1 MRCQKIKKIKLII
14 SINQRRN
21 KIPRGGRGGRGGHG
35 TRDQQN
41 KNTFQGK
48 KYFER
53 KFKEENRKELPLYKK
68 EAKDSKEFKVKL
80 GGDDT
85 EKFNRNV
92 EQYGLS
98 LEFVIVFVRNFKL
111 LGVAITP
118 SKLKLPSKYCQLN

>member
-1 MRCQKIKKIKLII
+1 M
-14 SINQRRN
+14 SNNQRRN
-21 KIPRGGRGGRGGHG
+21 NFPRGGRWERSGHG

-80 GGDDT
+80 EGDDT
-85 EKFNRNV
+85 EKVNLPTYEDDNRDETLLILVKELNMMV
-92 EQYGLS
+92 DDGDLLNEKNIGL
-98 LEFVIVFVRNFKL
+98 
-111 LGVAITP
+111 
-118 SKLKLPSKYCQLN
+118 